1 MKETLKKKAKET
13 HPKKAKNVN
22 VVNRSS
28 TKDKKATSEVLPDD
42 IQGIFGDD
50 NSLSLFEWN

>member
-50 NSLSLFEWN
+50 NSLSLFE